1 MTEFKLIQFEKNREK
16 KTARITINR
25 PEFRNAL
32 NKAARREIR
41 AAVED
46 IKKDK
51 DVRVLIIT
59 GAGGKAF
66 MSGMDITELEKMSP
80 VEIEEFVSTLGQQLY
95 QDIEALEIPV
105 IAMVNGYC
113 LAGGCELAMSCDIR
127 IASEKAKFGQ
137 PEINIGFIP
146 GAGGTIRMPRLIGW
160 GRAKELLYTG
170 RMIDA
175 EEALR
180 IGLVDQVVPHDQLE
194 ETVDLIAAAIVSKSG
209 LIIKYM
215 KQAVNRGMYTDL
227 AAGLVYEKLMWALCF
242 ATEDHHE
249 GINAFLNKRTP
260 QFKGK

>member
-1 MTEFKLIQFEKNREK
+1 MEYKLIKFEKNKEK
-16 KTARITINR
+16 KTAKITINR
-25 PEFRNAL
+25 PEVRNAL

-59 GAGGKAF
+59 GSGDKAF

-80 VEIEEFVSTLGQQLY
+80 VDIEEFVSTLGQQLY
-95 QDIEALEIPV
+95 QDLEALDIPV
-105 IAMVNGYC
+105 IAMINGYC
-113 LAGGCELAMSCDIR
+113 LAGGCELVMSCDMR
-127 IASEKAKFGQ
+127 IASDRAKFGQ

-146 GAGGTIRMPRLIGW
+146 GGGATVRMPRLIGW

-170 RMIDA
+170 RIIDA
-175 EEALR
+175 QEALR
-180 IGLVDQVVPHDQLE
+180 IGLVDRVVPHDKLE
-194 ETVDLIAAAIVSKSG
+194 ETVDQIAATIVSKSG
-209 LIIKYM
+209 IIIKYM
-215 KQAVNRGMYTDL
+215 KQAVNRGMYTDQ
-227 AAGLVYEKLMWALCF
+227 AAGLVYEKLVWALCF

-249 GINAFLNKRTP
+249 GINAFINKRTP